1 MVDTTV
7 APRVRLLFC
16 HSCRSVQAVP
26 EFFGPVEYDDLLNA
40 RLAEHTFADNRSHE
54 LVVGDIEEAQ
64 WDKKTVQDQVIGQM
78 AQDMGYVPPG
88 SATGLGPTFYAVK
101 ATYEQDALICWKAHK
116 RTLDCGDYRS
126 DKMRIL
132 PDTKGERKDLGLSP
146 RRQPQWVCS
155 FCPVQTVKDTKRN
168 AAAGNY
174 DDPYK

>member
-1 MVDTTV
+1 MVDTAV
-7 APRVRLLFC
+7 EPRVRLLFC

-101 ATYEQDALICWKAHK
+101 ATYEIDALDCWKKHR
-116 RTLDCGDYRS
+116 RTTDCGDFHS
-126 DKMRIL
+126 DGKRIL
-132 PDTKGERKDLGLSP
+132 PDTRGDRKELGLST
-146 RRQPQWVCS
+146 RRQPIFLCD
-155 FCPVQTVKDTKRN
+155 FCPIKSIMDTKRN
-168 AAAGNY
+168 AAKGAYEN
-174 DDPYK
+174 PYK